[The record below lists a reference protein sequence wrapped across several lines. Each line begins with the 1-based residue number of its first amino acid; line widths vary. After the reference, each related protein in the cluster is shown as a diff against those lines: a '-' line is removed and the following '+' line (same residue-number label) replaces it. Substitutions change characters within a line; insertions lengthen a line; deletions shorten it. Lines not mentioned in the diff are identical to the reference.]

1 MTAPPV
7 TAEQIRTWGRHAQS
21 SLLYARLVEVVAAD
35 PELLG
40 IINPIEHQPRP
51 NVLFAAVHYR
61 LVAGADHPLTRFY
74 PSLVTE
80 PESLEEVDAVFGD
93 FVITHESEIVEIGR
107 TRYTQ
112 TNECRRCVALV
123 PALWEAPSA
132 LSTLWS

>member
-1 MTAPPV
+1 

-21 SLLYARLVEVVAAD
+21 SPLYARLVEVVAAD

-80 PESLEEVDAVFGD
+80 PESP
-93 FVITHESEIVEIGR
+93 R
-107 TRYTQ
+107 RWTRSFAT
-112 TNECRRCVALV
+112 
-123 PALWEAPSA
+123 S
-132 LSTLWS
+132 